1 MKKIHFPNE
10 ENRRKDFLWLDRISS
25 LLDNK
30 FNLWGFRFGLDP
42 LLNLIP
48 YGGQLISFGTS
59 LLLVIIMLRHGAG
72 SKVVVKMLLNV
83 FLDAIVGTIPLV
95 GYVFDFFFKANR
107 KNVKLLR
114 EHYFENKHQGNAKG
128 IIITILVILSILC
141 IGTIFLMWIVAK
153 WIWSTL
159 LVF

>member
-1 MKKIHFPNE
+1 MKKTHFPNE

-95 GYVFDFFFKANR
+95 GYAFDFFFKANR

-114 EHYFENKHQGNAKG
+114 EH
-128 IIITILVILSILC
+128 
-141 IGTIFLMWIVAK
+141 
-153 WIWSTL
+153 
-159 LVF
+159 